1 MIRIVL
7 TEEQTK
13 AITGVSEPIDLV
25 DSSGRMLGRMTP
37 TPPESDQALEMT
49 PEDLAEVKRRMADA
63 ARDGGTFYTT
73 QQVLDHLKSLEQ

>member
-7 TEEQTK
+7 NEEQTK

-37 TPPESDQALEMT
+37 TPPESDQTLEMT
-49 PEDLAEVKRRMADA
+49 PEELSDLKRRTESPGPGA
-63 ARDGGTFYTT
+63 ATKE
-73 QQVLDHLKSLEQ
+73 LLERLQSTDKA

>member
-25 DSSGRMLGRMTP
+25 DSSGRMLGRIPP
-37 TPPESDQALEMT
+37 TPPESDQTLEMT
-49 PEDLAEVKRRMADA
+49 PEDLADLKRRMESPGPGA
-63 ARDGGTFYTT
+63 TT
-73 QQVLDHLKSLEQ
+73 KELLERLQSTDKA

>member
-7 TEEQTK
+7 TEEQTE

-37 TPPESDQALEMT
+37 TLPSTDETPDMT
-49 PEDLAEVKRRMADA
+49 PEELAELKQRMLSP
-63 ARDGGTFYTT
+63 GPGVTT
-73 QQVLDHLKSLEQ
+73 KQLLERLQSTDKA